1 MKRVITLIFTILISN
16 LVYALKIENDFII
29 DSRGNKIEK
38 KEYKKVLILD
48 PAAVEAFYLIGGENN
63 IVAIADTA
71 KNPIWPQEK
80 TKNLPKAGTIMK
92 PSVEQVLM
100 YGPDLV
106 ILNTMSESFGE
117 SLKARKLNF
126 IINEANSFE
135 QILNNLEIYGV
146 ITGKE
151 ENTDR
156 LIDSYNLKLKMIK
169 EKIAEKPL
177 NIKGG
182 FLFST
187 SPMIVFSPNSLPGQ
201 IFDTLGIENIAKG
214 LPGGR
219 PILSPEF
226 LLAENPDILVGSMAI
241 KNKNDILNSNPVV
254 KQTKAGQKGNI
265 MIIESDKILRGT
277 PRVIDALEELYKE
290 LSNVK

>member
-80 TKNLPKAGTIMK
+80 TKDLPKAGTIMK

-100 YGPDLV
+100 YSPDLV

-177 NIKGG
+177 KIKGG

-187 SPMIVFSPNSLPGQ
+187 SPMMVFSPNSLPGQ

>member
-71 KNPIWPQEK
+71 KNPIWPKEK
-80 TKNLPKAGTIMK
+80 TKDLPKAGTIMK

-187 SPMIVFSPNSLPGQ
+187 SPMMVFSPNSLPGQ
-201 IFDTLGIENIAKG
+201 IFDTLGIENITKG

>member
-71 KNPIWPQEK
+71 KNPIWPKEK
-80 TKNLPKAGTIMK
+80 TKDLPKAGTIMK

-187 SPMIVFSPNSLPGQ
+187 SPMMVFSPNSLPGQ

>member
-29 DSRGNKIEK
+29 DSRGNKIAK

-80 TKNLPKAGTIMK
+80 TKDLPKVGTIMK

-100 YGPDLV
+100 YNPDLV

-135 QILNNLEIYGV
+135 QILNNLEVYGV

-151 ENTDR
+151 EDTDR

-177 NIKGG
+177 KIKGG

-187 SPMIVFSPNSLPGQ
+187 SPMMVFSPTSLPGQ

>member
-63 IVAIADTA
+63 IAAIADTA

-80 TKNLPKAGTIMK
+80 TKDLPKAGTIMK

-187 SPMIVFSPNSLPGQ
+187 SPMMVFSPNSLPGQ

>member
-29 DSRGNKIEK
+29 DSRGNKIVK

-80 TKNLPKAGTIMK
+80 TKDLPKAGTIMK

-100 YGPDLV
+100 YSPDLV

-177 NIKGG
+177 KIKGG

-187 SPMIVFSPNSLPGQ
+187 SPMMVFSPNSLPGQ

-290 LSNVK
+290 LSKI

>member
-80 TKNLPKAGTIMK
+80 TKDLPKAGTIMK

-187 SPMIVFSPNSLPGQ
+187 SPMMVFSPNSLPGQ

-226 LLAENPDILVGSMAI
+226 LLAENPDILVGSMAL

>member
-29 DSRGNKIEK
+29 DSRGNKIAK

-80 TKNLPKAGTIMK
+80 TKDLPKAGTIMK

-100 YGPDLV
+100 YSPDLV

-135 QILNNLEIYGV
+135 QILNNLEVYGV

-151 ENTDR
+151 EDTDR

-177 NIKGG
+177 KIKGG

-187 SPMIVFSPNSLPGQ
+187 SPMMVFSPTSLPGQ

>member
-1 MKRVITLIFTILISN
+1 MKKLVALVLTILINS
-16 LVYALKIENDFII
+16 LVYALKIEDGFIV
-29 DSRGNKIEK
+29 DSKGNRVEK

-48 PAAVEAFYLIGGENN
+48 PAAVEAFYLIGGEKN

-80 TKNLPKAGTIMK
+80 TKDLPKAGTIMK
-92 PSVEQVLM
+92 PSIEQVLM
-100 YGPDLV
+100 YSPDLV
-106 ILNTMSESFGE
+106 ILNTMSEGFGE

-126 IINEANSFE
+126 IINEGNSFE
-135 QILNNLEIYGV
+135 QILSNLEVYGV
-146 ITGKE
+146 VTGQKE
-151 ENTDR
+151 NATKIVEN
-156 LIDSYNLKLKMIK
+156 YNLKLKNIK
-169 EKIAEKPL
+169 EKISKKPL
-177 NIKGG
+177 DIKGG

-187 SPMIVFSPNSLPGQ
+187 SPMMVFSPNSLPGQ

-241 KNKNDILNSNPVV
+241 KNKSDILNSNPVV

-277 PRVIDALEELYKE
+277 PRVIDALEELYQE

>member
-1 MKRVITLIFTILISN
+1 MKRIMLIFTILMSN
-16 LVYALKIENDFII
+16 LVYALKIENGFII
-29 DSRGNKIEK
+29 DSRGNKVEE

-48 PAAVEAFYLIGGENN
+48 PAAVESFYLIGGEKN

-71 KNPIWPQEK
+71 RNPIWPQEK
-80 TKNLPKAGTIMK
+80 TKTLPKAGTIMK
-92 PSVEQVLM
+92 PSIEQVLI
-100 YGPDLV
+100 YSPDLV
-106 ILNTMSESFGE
+106 ILNSMSENFGE

-135 QILNNLEIYGV
+135 QILNNLEIYGIV
-146 ITGKE
+146 TGQKE
-151 ENTDR
+151 NADK
-156 LIDSYNLKLKMIK
+156 LVDNYNLKLKTIK

-187 SPMIVFSPNSLPGQ
+187 SPMMVFSSNSLPGQ

-277 PRVIDALEELYKE
+277 PRVIDALEELYQE

>member
-1 MKRVITLIFTILISN
+1 MKRVITLMFTILMSN
-16 LVYALKIENDFII
+16 LVYALKIENGFII
-29 DSRGNKIEK
+29 DSRGNRVAERKYE
-38 KEYKKVLILD
+38 KVLILD
-48 PAAVEAFYLIGGENN
+48 PAAVESFYLIGGEES

-80 TKNLPKAGTIMK
+80 TKDLPKAGTIMK

-117 SLKARKLNF
+117 SLKARNLNF

-135 QILNNLEIYGV
+135 QILNNLEVYGV
-146 ITGKE
+146 VTGQKE
-151 ENTDR
+151 NAGK

-187 SPMIVFSPNSLPGQ
+187 SPMMVFSPNSLPGQ

>member
-29 DSRGNKIEK
+29 DSRGNKIAK

-80 TKNLPKAGTIMK
+80 TKDLPKAGTIMK

-100 YGPDLV
+100 YSPDLV
-106 ILNTMSESFGE
+106 ILNTMSEGFGE

-151 ENTDR
+151 ENTDK
-156 LIDSYNLKLKMIK
+156 LIDSYNQKLKMIK

-187 SPMIVFSPNSLPGQ
+187 SPMMVFSPNSLPGQ

>member
-63 IVAIADTA
+63 IVAIADTV

-80 TKNLPKAGTIMK
+80 TKDLPKAGTIMK

-187 SPMIVFSPNSLPGQ
+187 SPMMVFSPNSLPGQ

>member
-1 MKRVITLIFTILISN
+1 MKRGITLIFTILISN

-80 TKNLPKAGTIMK
+80 TKDLPKAGTIMK

-126 IINEANSFE
+126 IINEVNSFE

-187 SPMIVFSPNSLPGQ
+187 SPMMVFSPNSLPGQ

>member
-1 MKRVITLIFTILISN
+1 MKRVMLIFTILMSN
-16 LVYALKIENDFII
+16 LVYALKIENGFII
-29 DSRGNKIEK
+29 DSRGNKVEE

-48 PAAVEAFYLIGGENN
+48 PAAVESFYLIGGEKN

-71 KNPIWPQEK
+71 RNPIWPQEK
-80 TKNLPKAGTIMK
+80 TKTLPKAGTIMK
-92 PSVEQVLM
+92 PSIEQVLI
-100 YGPDLV
+100 YSPDLV
-106 ILNTMSESFGE
+106 ILNSMSENFGE

-135 QILNNLEIYGV
+135 QILNNLEIYGIV
-146 ITGKE
+146 TGQKE
-151 ENTDR
+151 NADK
-156 LIDSYNLKLKMIK
+156 LVDNYNLKLKTIK

-187 SPMIVFSPNSLPGQ
+187 SPMMVFSSNSLPGQ

-241 KNKNDILNSNPVV
+241 KNKNDILNSNSVV

-277 PRVIDALEELYKE
+277 PRVIDALEELYQE

>member
-71 KNPIWPQEK
+71 KNPIWPKEK
-80 TKNLPKAGTIMK
+80 TKDLPKAGTIMK

-100 YGPDLV
+100 YNPDLV

-187 SPMIVFSPNSLPGQ
+187 SPMMVFSPNSLPGQ

>member
-29 DSRGNKIEK
+29 DSRGNKIAK

-80 TKNLPKAGTIMK
+80 TKDLPKAGTIMK

-100 YGPDLV
+100 YSPDLV
-106 ILNTMSESFGE
+106 ILNTMSEGFGE

-187 SPMIVFSPNSLPGQ
+187 SPMMVFSPNSLPGQ

>member
-1 MKRVITLIFTILISN
+1 MKRVITLFFTILISN

-29 DSRGNKIEK
+29 DSRGNKIAK

-80 TKNLPKAGTIMK
+80 TKDLPKAGTIMK

-100 YGPDLV
+100 YSPDLV

-151 ENTDR
+151 ENTDK
-156 LIDSYNLKLKMIK
+156 LIDSYNQKLKMIK

-187 SPMIVFSPNSLPGQ
+187 SPMMVFSPNSLPGQ

>member
-1 MKRVITLIFTILISN
+1 MKRVITFIFTILISN
-16 LVYALKIENDFII
+16 LVYALKIEDGFII
-29 DSRGNKIEK
+29 DSRGNKVEE
-38 KEYKKVLILD
+38 KEYKRVLILD
-48 PAAVEAFYLIGGENN
+48 PAAVEAFYLIGGEKN

-71 KNPIWPQEK
+71 RNPIWPQEK
-80 TKNLPKAGTIMK
+80 TKDLPKAGTIMK
-92 PSVEQVLM
+92 PSIEQVLI
-100 YGPDLV
+100 YSPDLV
-106 ILNTMSESFGE
+106 ILNTMSEGFGE

-135 QILNNLEIYGV
+135 QILNNVEIYGT
-146 ITGKE
+146 ISGEKE
-151 ENTDR
+151 SAVKLVEN
-156 LIDSYNLKLKMIK
+156 YNLKLKTIK
-169 EKIAEKPL
+169 EKIAENPL

-187 SPMIVFSPNSLPGQ
+187 SPMMVFSPNSLPGQ

-226 LLAENPDILVGSMAI
+226 LLTENPDLLVGSMAI
-241 KNKNDILNSNPVV
+241 KNKNDILNSNPIV

-265 MIIESDKILRGT
+265 MIIDSDKILRGT
-277 PRVIDALEELYKE
+277 PRVIDALEELYQE

>member
-29 DSRGNKIEK
+29 DSRGNKIAK

-80 TKNLPKAGTIMK
+80 TKDLPKAGTIMK
-92 PSVEQVLM
+92 PSVEQILM
-100 YGPDLV
+100 YSPDLV

-117 SLKARKLNF
+117 SLKVRKLNF

-177 NIKGG
+177 KIKGG

-187 SPMIVFSPNSLPGQ
+187 SPMMVFSPNSLPGQ

>member
-29 DSRGNKIEK
+29 DSRGNKIAK

-80 TKNLPKAGTIMK
+80 TKDLPKAGTIMK

-100 YGPDLV
+100 YNPDLV

-177 NIKGG
+177 KIKGG

-187 SPMIVFSPNSLPGQ
+187 SPMMVFSPTSLPGQ

>member
-80 TKNLPKAGTIMK
+80 TKDLPKAGTIMK

-117 SLKARKLNF
+117 SLKTRKLNF

-187 SPMIVFSPNSLPGQ
+187 SPMMVFSPNSLPGQ

>member
-29 DSRGNKIEK
+29 DSRGNKIVK

-80 TKNLPKAGTIMK
+80 TKDLPKAGTIMK

-100 YGPDLV
+100 YSPDLV

-177 NIKGG
+177 KIKGG

-187 SPMIVFSPNSLPGQ
+187 SPMMVFSPNSLPGQ

>member
-1 MKRVITLIFTILISN
+1 MKRVMLIFTILMSN
-16 LVYALKIENDFII
+16 LVYALKIENGFII
-29 DSRGNKIEK
+29 DSRGNKVEE

-48 PAAVEAFYLIGGENN
+48 PAAVESFYLIGGEKN

-71 KNPIWPQEK
+71 RNPIWPQEK
-80 TKNLPKAGTIMK
+80 TKTLPKAGTIMK
-92 PSVEQVLM
+92 PSIEQVLI
-100 YGPDLV
+100 YSPDLV
-106 ILNTMSESFGE
+106 ILNSMSENFGE

-135 QILNNLEIYGV
+135 QILNNLEIYGIV
-146 ITGKE
+146 TGQKE
-151 ENTDR
+151 NADK
-156 LIDSYNLKLKMIK
+156 LVDNYNLKLKTIK

-187 SPMIVFSPNSLPGQ
+187 SPMMVFSSNSLPGQ

-241 KNKNDILNSNPVV
+241 KNKNDILNSNPIV

-277 PRVIDALEELYKE
+277 PRVIDALEELYQE